1 MLVRFGPA
9 LRADLQQVYGVDMAQ
24 LASDRRWV
32 HLLALIDG
40 LPANSR
46 YVQAMYDDDEWRK
59 MIEDSQD
66 DDSPIPP
73 PPLSTWSPEVN
84 MLAQVVDSLA
94 VVTQAIV
101 VSNGGKSKKIKPVP
115 RPLSEKSQGFNE
127 DQKAVLEQFLPKE
140 T

>member
-66 DDSPIPP
+66 DDSPNPP

-101 VSNGGKSKKIKPVP
+101 ASSGG
-115 RPLSEKSQGFNE
+115 
-127 DQKAVLEQFLPKE
+127 
-140 T
+140 